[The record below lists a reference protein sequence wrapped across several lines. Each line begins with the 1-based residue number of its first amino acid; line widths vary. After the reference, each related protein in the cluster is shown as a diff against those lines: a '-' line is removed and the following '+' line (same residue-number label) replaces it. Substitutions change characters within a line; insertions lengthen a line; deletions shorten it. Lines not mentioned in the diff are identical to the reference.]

1 MRFTVL
7 GSSGGYPVP
16 GAACSGYLVE
26 DGGTRLWIDAGSGT
40 FARLLEH
47 CSPNE
52 LSAVLI
58 SHLHADHWTDLIVG
72 LHSLRFAFE
81 RETPLP
87 VYGPAGW
94 TETMGVVAEWAREDE
109 PAFVAGEL
117 RDGET
122 IQAGSLSVEVIGV
135 EHTEDMDTFGFRIA
149 NTGATLAYSA
159 DSGPNGALARV
170 AREADLFVCEAGS
183 PGEVEMHMHLN
194 GRQAGEIAARAG
206 VRRLLVTHLSP
217 GTDRG
222 ETLERARSAFGGTV
236 ELAVEGHSVEVGRP
250 G

>member
-26 DGGTRLWIDAGSGT
+26 DHGTRLWIDAGSGT
-40 FARLLEH
+40 FARLLEY

-81 RETPLP
+81 RESPLP

-94 TETMGVVAEWAREDE
+94 VDTMGIVAEWAREDN
-109 PAFVAGEL
+109 PAFVAREL

-122 IQAGSLSVEVIGV
+122 IEAGSLSVEVIGV
-135 EHTEDMDTFGFRIA
+135 EHIEDMDTFGFRVA

-159 DSGPNGALARV
+159 DSGPNGALGRV
-170 AREADLFVCEAGS
+170 AREVDLFVCEAGS

-194 GRQAGEIAARAG
+194 GRQAGQIAAAAG
-206 VRRLLVTHLSP
+206 ARRLLVTHLSP
-217 GTDRG
+217 ASDPA
-222 ETLERARSAFGGTV
+222 ETLAYVRSTFPGPV
-236 ELAVEGHSVEVGRP
+236 ELAADGLVLDV
-250 G
+250 